1 MGLQPIATF
10 VGTMRRST
18 FSLIL
23 LCWVQAYLLGP
34 ELLKL
39 PALVLHY
46 AEHCAEEEE
55 LGFMTFLDLHYADRE
70 HQANGDDDHE
80 QLPYH
85 HHHGT
90 ADCYGSQVFFAHLNG
105 TFIVPISTSGVKVPF
120 PTEQDLLTG
129 YTRALI
135 QPPRALFSA

>member
-90 ADCYGSQVFFAHLNG
+90 TDCGPSPVYFARSVRSLALP
-105 TFIVPISTSGVKVPF
+105 TIAIAPIRHVTS
-120 PTEQDLLTG
+120 EDELLPG
-129 YTRALI
+129 HTRGLI
-135 QPPRALFSA
+135 QPPRLMA